1 MKGILCGVLVLGV
14 WTLFPSTAG
23 AQQTQTAGAQTPG
36 RQKPPTRNLLAEM
49 QSYTQALGVTCEFC
63 HSAPANSGLPE
74 PKKDIART
82 MIAMT
87 RDLNVQVQLATG
99 KAPVE
104 ATRVECATCHRG
116 VTIPRRLGELIA
128 ETLQYKGADAA
139 VAQYRDL
146 RDRYFGRGSYDF
158 GEDELVNVARPI
170 ASVRPDD
177 AITLL
182 KLNIEFNPRSAKSY
196 ALMGFAY
203 TRKFDDASA
212 IINVQRAVEIEP
224 ENGEFQGQLAQLK
237 MFQRKR

>member
-1 MKGILCGVLVLGV
+1 MKRLLCGAFVVAASSFWV
-14 WTLFPSTAG
+14 SASATAA
-23 AQQTQTAGAQTPG
+23 AQA
-36 RQKPPTRNLLAEM
+36 PPARPIPTTRNLLADM
-49 QSYTQALGVTCEFC
+49 QSYAQALGVTCEYC
-63 HSAPANSGLPE
+63 HVAPANSGLPQ

-87 RDLNVQVQLATG
+87 RDLNTQVLLATG

-116 VTIPRRLGELIA
+116 VTIPKPIGQVIA
-128 ETLQYKGADAA
+128 QTLQYRGADAA

-146 RDRYFGRGSYDF
+146 RARYYGRGSYDF

-170 ASVRPDD
+170 APVRPDD
-177 AITLL
+177 AIALL
-182 KLNIEFNPRSAKSY
+182 ELNIEFNPQSAKSY

-203 TRKFDDASA
+203 TRKFDDESA
-212 IINVQRAVEIEP
+212 IVKVQKAVDLEP
-224 ENGEFQGQLAQLK
+224 ANGEFQGQLAQLK

>member
-1 MKGILCGVLVLGV
+1 MAIAA
-14 WTLFPSTAG
+14 TAA
-23 AQQTQTAGAQTPG
+23 AQQPPG
-36 RQKPPTRNLLAEM
+36 GPDGQRPQNRQAPTTRNQLADM
-49 QSYTQALGVTCEFC
+49 QSYAQALGVTCEYC
-63 HSAPANSGLPE
+63 HVAPANSGLPQ

-87 RDLNVQVQLATG
+87 RDVNIQIQLATG

-116 VTIPRRLGELIA
+116 VTVPKPLGQIIA
-128 ETLQYKGADAA
+128 ETAQYRGAGAA
-139 VAQYRDL
+139 AAQYRDL
-146 RDRYFGRGSYDF
+146 RSRYYGRGSYDF
-158 GEDELVNVARPI
+158 GEDELVKVARPI

-177 AITLL
+177 AIVLMQ
-182 KLNIEFNPRSAKSY
+182 LNIEFNPRSAGSY

-212 IINVQRAVEIEP
+212 MINLQKAVDLEP

>member
-1 MKGILCGVLVLGV
+1 MKRILCGVPVLVA
-14 WTLFPSTAG
+14 WSFAATAS
-23 AQQTQTAGAQTPG
+23 AQQQPPA
-36 RQKPPTRNLLAEM
+36 RQNPTTRNLLADM
-49 QSYTQALGVTCEFC
+49 QSYAQALGVACEYC
-63 HSAPANSGLPE
+63 HVAPANSGLPQ

-116 VTIPRRLGELIA
+116 VTVPKPLGQIVA
-128 ETLQYKGADAA
+128 QTLQYKGADAA
-139 VAQYRDL
+139 VAQYREL
-146 RDRYFGRGSYDF
+146 RARYYGRGSYDF

-182 KLNIEFNPRSAKSY
+182 ELNIEFNPRSAKSY

-203 TRKFDDASA
+203 TRKFDDESA
-212 IINVQRAVEIEP
+212 ITHVQKAVDLEP
-224 ENGEFQGQLAQLK
+224 ENGDFQGQLAQLK

>member
-1 MKGILCGVLVLGV
+1 MNRLLYGVLL
-14 WTLFPSTAG
+14 LAAAG
-23 AQQTQTAGAQTPG
+23 FCASIPATVAAQQAPG
-36 RQKPPTRNLLAEM
+36 GRVATTRNLLADM
-49 QSYTQALGVTCEFC
+49 QSYAQALGVTCEYC
-63 HSAPANSGLPE
+63 HVAPANSGLPQ

-116 VTIPRRLGELIA
+116 VTIPKPLGQIIA
-128 ETLQYKGADAA
+128 QTLQYKGAEAA

-146 RDRYFGRGSYDF
+146 RARYYGRGSYDF
-158 GEDELVNVARPI
+158 GEDELVNVARPL
-170 ASVRPDD
+170 APVRPDD

-182 KLNIEFNPRSAKSY
+182 QLNIEFNPRSAKSY
-196 ALMGFAY
+196 ALIGFAY
-203 TRKFDDASA
+203 TRKFDDESA
-212 IINVQRAVEIEP
+212 ITSVQKAVDLEP

>member
-1 MKGILCGVLVLGV
+1 MKGMLCGVLVAGA
-14 WTLFPSTAG
+14 LFSSTAG
-23 AQQTQTAGAQTPG
+23 AQQAARAQTQ
-36 RQKPPTRNLLAEM
+36 RPPTRNLLAEM

-116 VTIPRRLGELIA
+116 VTIPRRLGQLIA

-146 RDRYFGRGSYDF
+146 RNRYYGRGSYDF

-182 KLNIEFNPRSAKSY
+182 QLNIEFNPRSAKSY
-196 ALMGFAY
+196 ALIGFAY
-203 TRKFDDASA
+203 TRKFDDESA
-212 IINVQRAVEIEP
+212 ITNVQKAVDLEP
-224 ENGEFQGQLAQLK
+224 ENGEYQGQLAQLK

>member
-1 MKGILCGVLVLGV
+1 MKRILCGVPVLVA
-14 WTLFPSTAG
+14 WSFAATAS
-23 AQQTQTAGAQTPG
+23 AQQQPQA
-36 RQKPPTRNLLAEM
+36 RQNPTTRNLLADM
-49 QSYTQALGVTCEFC
+49 QSYAQALGVTCEYC
-63 HSAPANSGLPE
+63 HVAPANSGLPQ

-87 RDLNVQVQLATG
+87 RDVNVQVQLATG

-116 VTIPRRLGELIA
+116 VSIPRPLGQILA
-128 ETLQYKGADAA
+128 QTLQYKGADAA

-146 RDRYFGRGSYDF
+146 RARYYGRGSYDF
-158 GEDELVNVARPI
+158 GEDELVNVARSI

-182 KLNIEFNPRSAKSY
+182 TLNIEFNPRSAKSY
-196 ALMGFAY
+196 ALIGFAY
-203 TRKFDDASA
+203 TRKFDDESA
-212 IINVQRAVEIEP
+212 MTHVQKAVDLEP
-224 ENGEFQGQLAQLK
+224 ENGDFQGQLAQLK

>member
-1 MKGILCGVLVLGV
+1 MKRLLCGVFVV
-14 WTLFPSTAG
+14 AAWSFWASASATAA
-23 AQQTQTAGAQTPG
+23 AQG
-36 RQKPPTRNLLAEM
+36 PPARPIPTTRNLLADM
-49 QSYTQALGVTCEFC
+49 QSYAQALGVTCEYC
-63 HSAPANSGLPE
+63 HVAPANSGLPQ

-87 RDLNVQVQLATG
+87 RDLNTQVLLATG

-116 VTIPRRLGELIA
+116 VIIPKPLGQVIA
-128 ETLQYKGADAA
+128 QTLQYRGADAA

-146 RDRYFGRGSYDF
+146 RARYYGRGSYDF

-170 ASVRPDD
+170 APVLPDD
-177 AITLL
+177 AIALL
-182 KLNIEFNPRSAKSY
+182 ELNIEFNPQSAKSY

-203 TRKFDDASA
+203 TRKFDDESA
-212 IINVQRAVEIEP
+212 IVKVQKAVDLEP
-224 ENGEFQGQLAQLK
+224 ANGEFQGQLAQLK

>member
-1 MKGILCGVLVLGV
+1 
-14 WTLFPSTAG
+14 
-23 AQQTQTAGAQTPG
+23 
-36 RQKPPTRNLLAEM
+36 M

-63 HSAPANSGLPE
+63 HAPPNSGLPE

-99 KAPVE
+99 KAPIE

-116 VTIPRRLGELIA
+116 VTIPKRLGQIIA
-128 ETLQYKGADAA
+128 ETLQYKGAEAA

-146 RDRYFGRGSYDF
+146 RTRYYGRGSYDF
-158 GEDELVNVARPI
+158 GEDELVSVARPI
-170 ASVRPDD
+170 ASIRPDD
-177 AITLL
+177 AIALL
-182 KLNIEFNPRSAKSY
+182 QLNIEFNPRSARSY
-196 ALMGFAY
+196 ALIGFAY
-203 TRKFDDASA
+203 TRKFDDESA
-212 IINVQRAVEIEP
+212 ISNVQKAVDLEP

>member
-1 MKGILCGVLVLGV
+1 MKGTLCTVLVLG
-14 WTLFPSTAG
+14 TFGFSSSPAA
-23 AQQTQTAGAQTPG
+23 AQQ
-36 RQKPPTRNLLAEM
+36 PPPRPATRNLLAEM
-49 QSYTQALGVTCEFC
+49 QTYTQALGVTCEFC

-104 ATRVECATCHRG
+104 ATRVDCATCHRG
-116 VTIPRRLGELIA
+116 VTIPRRLGQLIA

-146 RDRYFGRGSYDF
+146 RTRYYGRGSYDF
-158 GEDELVNVARPI
+158 SEDELVNVARPI

-182 KLNIEFNPRSAKSY
+182 QLNIEFYPRSAKSY

-203 TRKFDDASA
+203 TRKFDDESA
-212 IINVQRAVEIEP
+212 IKNVQKAVDLEP

>member
-1 MKGILCGVLVLGV
+1 MNRILYGVLVMAASAF
-14 WTLFPSTAG
+14 WASMPATAA
-23 AQQTQTAGAQTPG
+23 AQQPAGG
-36 RQKPPTRNLLAEM
+36 RPTTRNLLADM
-49 QSYTQALGVTCEFC
+49 QSYAQALGVTCEYC
-63 HSAPANSGLPE
+63 HVAPANSGLPQ

-116 VTIPRRLGELIA
+116 VTIPKPLGQIIA
-128 ETLQYKGADAA
+128 QTLQYKGADAA

-146 RDRYFGRGSYDF
+146 RARYYGRGSYDF
-158 GEDELVNVARPI
+158 GEDELVNVARPL
-170 ASVRPDD
+170 APVRPDD
-177 AITLL
+177 AIALL
-182 KLNIEFNPRSAKSY
+182 ELNIEFNPRSAKSY
-196 ALMGFAY
+196 ALIGFAY
-203 TRKFDDASA
+203 TRKFDDESA
-212 IINVQRAVEIEP
+212 ITHVQKAVDLEP